1 MYECFRFAD
10 KEKEYV
16 VPLPYGLD
24 LDIVN
29 RVEIRGREFVTVVR
43 CEECVYRRS
52 CMLQHFVESNAVDGK
67 PIDWSEWY
75 CADGVRDISKS
86 DERRKKE

>member
-1 MYECFRFAD
+1 MYECFRLAD

-29 RVEIRGREFVTVVR
+29 KVEIRGREFVPVVR
-43 CEECVYRRS
+43 CGECKFKGEHLNCSYCTFCGERK
-52 CMLQHFVESNAVDGK
+52 FPDD
-67 PIDWSEWY
+67 DWF
-75 CADGVRDISKS
+75 CADGK
-86 DERRKKE
+86 RR